1 MIVALI
7 LKKRGA
13 KQGKSSRQ
21 PDEQGRY
28 GSPGKQ
34 IRFWLITDILCIPRP
49 NDLPRQP
56 LGLFCAGFCD
66 RESLQRL
73 KGRGMALLIA
83 KSCILL
89 SNGRHGATMSVANC

>member
-1 MIVALI
+1 MIVALT
-7 LKKRGA
+7 LK
-13 KQGKSSRQ
+13 SVVPSRASRHGS

-66 RESLQRL
+66 RESIGAPFVQDFCDRESLQRL
-73 KGRGMALLIA
+73 KKGRAW
-83 KSCILL
+83 L
-89 SNGRHGATMSVANC
+89 S